1 MKDKDF
7 KRWLKRKIK
16 VTLGVMISFLILG
29 KLGYADPEQ
38 PKPTIEDL
46 QKEITKLKGTIEEQN
61 KKLENAF
68 KSKAIIEGE
77 GANIGG
83 NKTPTE
89 KTEGIAI
96 GQEATIDAQGGNGGH
111 YSLAIGR
118 KARIASNGEDFSS
131 IALGD
136 NANVLNGSG
145 LQEWALSFDSDNWK
159 IKPSKDF
166 KKRILGIKDIDGIND
181 RTRVPGGISIGTNT
195 FARTGSIQI
204 GSHTYSGLMGG
215 IDVNDKT
222 NGEANIVNMTTIG
235 TNSYQKAA
243 MGTMV
248 GAYNISTGD
257 FTGEGG
263 INSLNYGGQNFGS
276 SVFGSLNSIRSKGND
291 GTSGVAN
298 SIFGIANVTE
308 NTNGSLVF
316 GAGNVVKN
324 SNQYLK
330 LTNGLTNSFKNVDEA
345 VDKFKELIQ
354 KNNSGGSTLVIGGAN
369 KANYTKKV
377 TMLGVNNK
385 IEGSKE
391 KTSESQMI
399 IGSDNKVSE
408 ASKEIVLG
416 TNYTLNKDNNILL
429 GFNEKE
435 NTVNVGNIVA
445 IGNDIEA
452 KTENSVYLG
461 HGSKNSLP
469 FATIYGNQNAYEG
482 ILKDMHFSGATDK
495 GVFSIGSDGNERVLQ
510 NVAPGLIEDNST
522 DAINGS
528 QLSQVIKNSKFYLT
542 KNGEKYEIKMGDTFN
557 LDGVALTPKRRTR
570 RSLQDRDADDNEK
583 PFYEI
588 EKELVLKKYGKEN
601 EELGLTDTD
610 AGLYYDANG
619 NKIMRIFYNIEDS
632 AWNDV
637 VPANVAYTARNI
649 LDRDK
654 PIFLNFFATIKG
666 KMNTVKSTKAYAGVA
681 NSIVGVANNVEN
693 SNGTLIYGAGNR
705 VKESM
710 EAVDTEIMA
719 LAYAKY
725 KQDESTKNDKEI
737 DVEKFTKIA
746 IDLIDKK
753 NNDDKTEYEKE
764 KNKYFTGLYNGEY
777 ATLKA
782 LALQVF
788 DENNSDEVSKVL
800 SGMINKR
807 FSGGATLVIGG
818 GNTAET
824 TKKTAII
831 GAANTIKNTEMTF
844 VTGFGNEIGGTEKIQ
859 NNIITGSNYKVTKSN
874 DILLGFNN
882 AETEIKNENVVALG
896 NNIKVSTDNSVYL
909 GSKSGDSTNSIWSNG
924 AYTKQTFDNNSIF
937 NGANFAGTT
946 GVNGIVSI
954 GSTGSERVLQ
964 NVAAGKISSDST
976 DAVNGSQLY
985 ALAQKINNGGTTPAP
1000 TPSPTPTPQQSTTL
1014 NYVTVKEG
1022 KIDTEKPLTNI
1033 TFNGLEVKVEESTA
1047 KSKDDNSKD
1056 VNVQTV
1062 TFSAKGEVK
1071 KDDKNLVDGGTVY
1084 NAISKIKVPDV
1095 TEINKNIEKID
1106 KKSDLALGGVSNAV
1120 AMANLPQVMGNKKF
1134 NLAASYG
1141 YYGGSH
1147 AIAVGFSGTN
1157 DKQNFIYK
1165 LSGSVNNK
1173 GNLAFGIGAGVML
1186 GEVNN
1191 KDKKI
1196 EDLTKENKEIKENLR
1211 NQSAEIQE
1219 LKEIVKRLMKK

>member
-1 MKDKDF
+1 
-7 KRWLKRKIK
+7 
-16 VTLGVMISFLILG
+16 
-29 KLGYADPEQ
+29 
-38 PKPTIEDL
+38 
-46 QKEITKLKGTIEEQN
+46 
-61 KKLENAF
+61 
-68 KSKAIIEGE
+68 
-77 GANIGG
+77 
-83 NKTPTE
+83 
-89 KTEGIAI
+89 
-96 GQEATIDAQGGNGGH
+96 
-111 YSLAIGR
+111 
-118 KARIASNGEDFSS
+118 
-131 IALGD
+131 
-136 NANVLNGSG
+136 
-145 LQEWALSFDSDNWK
+145 
-159 IKPSKDF
+159 
-166 KKRILGIKDIDGIND
+166 
-181 RTRVPGGISIGTNT
+181 
-195 FARTGSIQI
+195 
-204 GSHTYSGLMGG
+204 
-215 IDVNDKT
+215 
-222 NGEANIVNMTTIG
+222 MTTIG

-874 DILLGFNN
+874 NILLGFNDSTKDKPQN
-882 AETEIKNENVVALG
+882 KIDNENVVAIG
-896 NNIKVSTDNSVYL
+896 NNINVGTDNSVYL
-909 GSKSGDSTNSIWSNG
+909 GHGSGNAPSSATIYGNQIAYEGILKDMQFKG
-924 AYTKQTFDNNSIF
+924 ATDK
-937 NGANFAGTT
+937 
-946 GVNGIVSI
+946 GVFSI
-954 GSTGSERVLQ
+954 GSNGNERVLQ
-964 NVAAGKISSDST
+964 NVAPGLITKDST

-1000 TPSPTPTPQQSTTL
+1000 TPSPQQSTTL
-1014 NYVTVKEG
+1014 NYVTVKKG

-1062 TFSAKGEVK
+1062 TFSAKGKVE

-1084 NAISKIKVPDV
+1084 DAISKIKVPDV

-1120 AMANLPQVMGNKKF
+1120 AMANLPQVMGDKKF

-1219 LKEIVKRLMKK
+1219 LKEIVRRLMKK